1 MKVFKCEE
9 VKFEIATSAW
19 EKAKHCSLFCS
30 PVLLDALGYKVRYL
44 GGYKNND
51 LLIIWPLVE
60 TEHGFSSPPHFSY
73 YFGPFWVNSY
83 LYDAPYK
90 IFKNN
95 LEVLNSMMP
104 LVETLANKVSFSLVP
119 EFPDLRPFLWWNYHD
134 SNRSKFEINLKYTG
148 RIRFKNQLSKNDLYL
163 QFRADDK
170 RKKIKKTLS
179 EGYLTTRWGISK
191 QAHEYANLYETT
203 LERTKGYLND
213 TERKILIK
221 MVSLANND
229 SYRSVNFKMIEL
241 IDTSNGSVEGFQ
253 LILVGKEKI
262 YMISQSVSTKG
273 MMKNGNVLLTFEVI
287 RFANDN
293 KFNLDFNGA
302 NSPNRADDKHAFGA
316 DITNYY
322 DLRLI

>member
-1 MKVFKCEE
+1 VFKCEE

-44 GGYKNND
+44 GGYKNDD

-60 TEHGFSSPPHFSY
+60 TENGLNSPPHFSY
-73 YFGPFWVNSY
+73 YFGPFWANSD
-83 LYDAPYK
+83 LYDSPYK
-90 IFKNN
+90 MFKNN

-104 LVETLANKVSFSLVP
+104 LVETLANKISFSLVP

-134 SNRSKFEINLKYTG
+134 PNRSKFEINLKYTG
-148 RIRFKNQLSKNDLYL
+148 RIRFKNRLSKDDLYL

-170 RKKIKKTLS
+170 RKKIKKAVS
-179 EGYLTTRWGISK
+179 DGCLTTRWGASK
-191 QAHEYANLYETT
+191 QAHEYANFYETT
-203 LERTKGYLND
+203 LERTKGYLDD
-213 TERKILIK
+213 TARKILIK
-221 MVSLANND
+221 MVGSANNN
-229 SYRSVNFKMIEL
+229 SYGSVNFKMIEL
-241 IDTSNGSVEGFQ
+241 IDTSNDSVEGFQ
-253 LILVGKEKI
+253 LLLVGKEQI
-262 YMISQSVSTKG
+262 YAIVQSVTAKG

-287 RFANDN
+287 RFTNDN
-293 KFNLDFNGA
+293 KFSLDFNGA

-316 DITNYY
+316 DITHYY

>member
-1 MKVFKCEE
+1 VFKCEE

-60 TEHGFSSPPHFSY
+60 TEDGLNSPPNFSY
-73 YFGPFWVNSY
+73 YFGPFWVNSD
-83 LYDAPYK
+83 LYNTPYK
-90 IFKNN
+90 MFKNN
-95 LEVLNSMMP
+95 LEVLNSMIS
-104 LVETLANKVSFSLVP
+104 LVKTLANKVSFSLVP
-119 EFPDLRPFLWWNYHD
+119 EFPDLRPFLWWNYH
-134 SNRSKFEINLKYTG
+134 NPNGSKFEINLKYTG
-148 RIRFKNQLSKNDLYL
+148 RIRFKNRLSKDELYL

-170 RKKIKKTLS
+170 RKKIKKAVS
-179 EGYLTTRWGISK
+179 EGCLMTRWGASK
-191 QAHEYANLYETT
+191 QAHEYANFYETT
-203 LERTKGYLND
+203 LERTKGYFD
-213 TERKILIK
+213 GTAIKILIK
-221 MVSLANND
+221 MVGLVNNN
-229 SYRSVNFKMIEL
+229 SNGSINFKMIEL
-241 IDTSNGSVEGFQ
+241 VDISNGSVEGFQ
-253 LILVGKEKI
+253 LLLVGKQQI
-262 YMISQSVSTKG
+262 YAIVQGVSTKG
-273 MMKNGNVLLTFEVI
+273 MMKNGNVLLTFEAI

-293 KFNLDFNGA
+293 KFSFDFNGA